1 MGLLMAG
8 LRGGL
13 RTSLMLGLAVCLA
26 AMLGESSRGAPVG
39 GGPSMPSLAPPVPPE
54 KVAEGHLR
62 RARQLAAASCELEKK
77 CDWHAV
83 DGYYTACEEAWN
95 AVWTCPGSPEI
106 LCEASEIYAD
116 ALQGLLVSARDHG
129 RLTGQG
135 LMIGPKW
142 RPVCVPI
149 QIRSLPVDAD
159 GIESIEA
166 GCLPDDKRISRR
178 HARGGFGLPV
188 SVRVAAGDACSE
200 SGAFAPPR
208 QSIAATA
215 VLRFAMPGGENALQK
230 FSGPLARDHA
240 PAILDLANPVEI
252 AAVQI
257 GPARP
262 LLAGDLTVPLLD
274 MLDSLP
280 KTNAI
285 QGFIQPFGAGD
296 TQPKLEFLQPHQPGR
311 IPVVF
316 IHGLASDEGT
326 WFDMLNELRVWKAFH
341 RRFEP
346 WLYHYPTGASFLQ
359 SSAVLRRELTAAVQR
374 LDPQGQD
381 PALKSMVLVGHSMG
395 GLHAKLQVVESG
407 TAIWEAIACR
417 PFDEIRMRP
426 EMRRDV
432 APAYFFHP
440 LPFVKRVVFIA
451 TPHSGAAASQ
461 DEGDPRRD
469 RPCESGVIQAGLRTQ
484 PADDRRRARAKFRDP
499 AVASR
504 AADALLG
511 DRSQHHRQLPPV
523 ARGGGR
529 RLHRAGIERPAAG
542 RGERGAGAGHAHARA
557 PSPGNHRRTGAD
569 SLAASPRDGPAGGE
583 REFLEHDHC
592 EREGGIDQEQGVH
605 RERGDR
611 EAQAPLSQAQPVE
624 ALVHDDQGEPAGQGG
639 PCRGMQERR
648 CHHAGHE
655 QHRADAA
662 QPGPPVEVERGG
674 HVAGVHDQLRPWFG
688 TVHDIVDDHRG
699 ESPLPELLAP
709 QLWIEHDPAAVV
721 GDPHAELDVFRGRV
735 RQRLVEPADIEKG
748 LRADGP
754 AARPEAANCA
764 AMRHVRVVMEQVAKH
779 ARRRMADWFVVVG
792 TEQPDKVG
800 IGPKRG
806 VDAIDRIRGKFHVCI
821 DEEQDAPAGR
831 RCSEVAGDRRP
842 GTSVCFHDPDARAVE
857 PRGGRRSDAVEGED
871 DLGVCGGLIE
881 QRQDAAGTPLERA
894 CPEDGGHDHGHIEPP
909 HVGTGRDAASG

>member
-26 AMLGESSRGAPVG
+26 AVLGESSRGAPVG

-374 LDPQGQD
+374 LDPEGKD

-451 TPHSGAAASQ
+451 TPHSGSMLASLGVGRAASLTVQ
-461 DEGDPRRD
+461 QPPEMKAIHDEIVRANPGSF
-469 RPCESGVIQAGLRTQ
+469 RPDYERSLPTTVDVLEPSSAILQSLHGLRMPCWVTAHSIIGNSHQ
-484 PADDRRRARAKFRDP
+484 SPVGEGGDCIVPVSSARLPGVVSEVLVPATHTRVHHHPETIAELERI
-499 AVASR
+499 
-504 AADALLG
+504 L
-511 DRSQHHRQLPPV
+511 SQHLR
-523 ARGGGR
+523 
-529 RLHRAGIERPAAG
+529 E
-542 RGERGAGAGHAHARA
+542 
-557 PSPGNHRRTGAD
+557 TG
-569 SLAASPRDGPAGGE
+569 
-583 REFLEHDHC
+583 
-592 EREGGIDQEQGVH
+592 
-605 RERGDR
+605 
-611 EAQAPLSQAQPVE
+611 
-624 ALVHDDQGEPAGQGG
+624 
-639 PCRGMQERR
+639 
-648 CHHAGHE
+648 
-655 QHRADAA
+655 
-662 QPGPPVEVERGG
+662 
-674 HVAGVHDQLRPWFG
+674 
-688 TVHDIVDDHRG
+688 
-699 ESPLPELLAP
+699 LPEANASS
-709 QLWIEHDPAAVV
+709 WSTTTANVR
-721 GDPHAELDVFRGRV
+721 AE
-735 RQRLVEPADIEKG
+735 
-748 LRADGP
+748 
-754 AARPEAANCA
+754 
-764 AMRHVRVVMEQVAKH
+764 
-779 ARRRMADWFVVVG
+779 
-792 TEQPDKVG
+792 
-800 IGPKRG
+800 
-806 VDAIDRIRGKFHVCI
+806 
-821 DEEQDAPAGR
+821 
-831 RCSEVAGDRRP
+831 
-842 GTSVCFHDPDARAVE
+842 
-857 PRGGRRSDAVEGED
+857 
-871 DLGVCGGLIE
+871 
-881 QRQDAAGTPLERA
+881 
-894 CPEDGGHDHGHIEPP
+894 
-909 HVGTGRDAASG
+909 